1 MTKTISLFRRFV
13 MFLLAL
19 LPFSVSAAEQF
30 VSFHGG
36 DLLLNG
42 NGRATIYVSPTDCK
56 GVARAAANLT

>member
-42 NGRATIYVSPTDCK
+42 KYILAQK
-56 GVARAAANLT
+56 GKKNYFLLIVK

>member
-42 NGRATIYVSPTDCK
+42 NGRATIYV
-56 GVARAAANLT
+56 